1 MFETKKQNNEKSV
14 SKTENGGLILTH
26 NTVFSK
32 KLRENFRENTPP
44 QLPFSPQPEKEKTTF
59 FATHYTTF
67 LCISG
72 GKSGGKGGAKERN
85 EFLFRA
91 TQKHQ
96 KQTSFQDFKTENLA
110 KNGQSSC
117 CLNDNAKTAHLNNK
131 KQLLPKQTLVPFRFF
146 VERKE
151 EKQFFAGKTQKPRP
165 KDPKT
170 QAAPAKA
177 QEQKPKKSV
186 EEQQQQIWGVYNFY
200 KKGFFLKKQ
209 QKTLPKQQA
218 GNGGEF
224 FFEREEKL
232 REEGKNGKRQE
243 EREKKEGK
251 ASTDAEG
258 SSEKEKRKNAFPYPL
273 SLSPLCHLYET
284 PPGGQHPMWRRKRA
298 GTKVANPEAHG
309 GVQKR
314 CVQAYSNSA
323 TRTPLSSVQ
332 VVREKPPTTTKQ
344 QSATVTTV
352 ENQNSSV

>member
-1 MFETKKQNNEKSV
+1 MGSQAAAWTITQKQHIQTKK
-14 SKTENGGLILTH
+14 H
-26 NTVFSK
+26 
-32 KLRENFRENTPP
+32 
-44 QLPFSPQPEKEKTTF
+44 
-59 FATHYTTF
+59 
-67 LCISG
+67 
-72 GKSGGKGGAKERN
+72 
-85 EFLFRA
+85 
-91 TQKHQ
+91 
-96 KQTSFQDFKTENLA
+96 
-110 KNGQSSC
+110 
-117 CLNDNAKTAHLNNK
+117 
-131 KQLLPKQTLVPFRFF
+131 LLPKQNPVPFRFF

-251 ASTDAEG
+251 ESTDAKG
-258 SSEKEKRKNAFPYPL
+258 SSEKEKRKML
-273 SLSPLCHLYET
+273 SLTPSLSLPSVICTKPHLEAST
-284 PPGGQHPMWRRKRA
+284 PCGEERGREPKW
-298 GTKVANPEAHG
+298 
-309 GVQKR
+309 
-314 CVQAYSNSA
+314 
-323 TRTPLSSVQ
+323 RTP
-332 VVREKPPTTTKQ
+332 RRMEK
-344 QSATVTTV
+344 
-352 ENQNSSV
+352 